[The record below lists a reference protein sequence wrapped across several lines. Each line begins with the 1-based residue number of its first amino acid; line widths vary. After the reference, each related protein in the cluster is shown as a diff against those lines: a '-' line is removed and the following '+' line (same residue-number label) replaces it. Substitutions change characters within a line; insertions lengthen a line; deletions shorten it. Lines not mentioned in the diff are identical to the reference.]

1 MSASKAKNGTWTSR
15 FYVTDQNGIK
25 TQTYKR
31 GFKTKKAA
39 LEYELAVLTSPRV
52 DKNTNTA
59 STFAD
64 MCNLYLDDISCRVKA
79 STANLRKVVLTQ
91 RIIPYFKT
99 SKFSEISPSDIRTFQ
114 NLLLRDTNYS
124 QTYLRLINSTLTAVF
139 NYAVKFHDLSYNPV
153 SKAGTI
159 GKLRTEIS
167 IWTIDDFKRVSAEA
181 EERFDIY
188 TILNLLFYT
197 GMRIGEL
204 LALEYGDIDFKKK
217 TIKINKTLSRINSE
231 DLITPPKT
239 ESSNRDIMINDSL
252 LEILKIYTRK
262 IYALKMETRLFTL
275 HQTNI
280 RKQIKKFALR
290 VDVKEIRIHDLR
302 HSHASLLIHLG
313 VNPLA
318 ISKRLGHEKVDTTL
332 NVYSHLYPDSSEK
345 IIALLEEL

>member
-1 MSASKAKNGTWTSR
+1 MPATKAKNGTWTSR
-15 FYVTDQNGIK
+15 FYITDHNGERF
-25 TQTYKR
+25 QTYKR
-31 GFKTKKAA
+31 GFKTKKSA
-39 LEYELAVLTSPRV
+39 LEYEMKMLTSP
-52 DKNTNTA
+52 DINITSSFT
-59 STFAD
+59 D

-79 STANLRKVVLTQ
+79 TTANLRRVVLTQ
-91 RIIPYFKT
+91 RIIPYFKNC
-99 SKFSEISPSDIRTFQ
+99 KLSEITPSDIRTFQ
-114 NLLLRDTNYS
+114 NLLMKETEYS

-153 SKAGTI
+153 TKAGTI
-159 GKLRTEIS
+159 GKLGTEIN

-181 EERFDIY
+181 EERIDIY

-204 LALEYGDIDFKKK
+204 LALEYGDINFKKK
-217 TIKINKTLSRINSE
+217 TIKINKTLSRINGE
-231 DLITPPKT
+231 DLVTPPKT
-239 ESSNRDIMINDSL
+239 ESSNREIMINDSL

-262 IYALKMETRLFTL
+262 IYALKMETRLFRL

-280 RKQIKKFALR
+280 RKQIKKFAER
-290 VDVKEIRIHDLR
+290 VGVKEIRIHDLR

-345 IIALLEEL
+345 IIAMLEEL